1 MSNITENTTE
11 KNQNSRKKAFDTL
24 SANDIMYSNSK
35 GVKKTIHGA
44 LAISELFGDIAKEVR
59 RNTEIEIKKPK
70 YRFLAEQSNDM
81 PSMEIIDRLDEL
93 NDKLRQHDIAVEVL
107 ENIDCKDVTSEERY
121 MVRIGT
127 KNHIFVDLSLLKYR
141 EMLLDF
147 DFNAEEYI
155 EGYIQRIFGCS
166 NNKTKEITDLVV
178 DYLSYIIYFKKLY
191 ILTYKKIGWDRY
203 DWDGLTR
210 IFKYDKIM
218 CKDNTIK
225 GRAVPR
231 YAEGL
236 ELCKD
241 DSEDNRKR
249 TEFILFTR
257 QLLNRHKHD
266 ALILG
271 AGISGLLRDCLSPN
285 KETNINMNI
294 MGEPASGKST
304 IGHFLLSFF
313 GDIQKLEGASIDT
326 DNAMEEIRARRSV
339 LPYVL
344 DERMLKVYGQ
354 SDKEKKKTV
363 LLEIFREYEGKVKE
377 RLGKQYEEFSGDRIK
392 GPIISSSVES
402 VFNYARSE
410 VDLGQY
416 RRFIEF
422 NIGKPENEI
431 LFNKEEAE
439 KADKMASTHYG
450 YGVRIIVDYM
460 IELLSHDD
468 SIFEKR
474 FSRLNEIISGI
485 LAERQED
492 EKLSGMK
499 SSSQRFALVLLSY
512 QTLREALLYDL
523 YNMAKTMNNDA
534 NSYTINIEESTEEVV
549 EQTEVTE
556 EPKAGDESYVIDFE
570 NEDTEQ
576 AFEKLMDISDKYDS
590 FEKYAKE
597 EEIIKDYSIEIVDI
611 LIDNLVNKLHNKNL
625 TEKPQNKL
633 LDYITTYKDD
643 FFWCEKPGDGW
654 VGPKD
659 KYIGR
664 IVNKGDV
671 LEINFVAKYHLEKLM
686 FKQDI
691 PTPDQIRK
699 YIRSEEADRKNMLK
713 LWESAKDAEI
723 DNYVDKNP
731 EIQFDRNKQNPRTYV
746 KGEKQLQSKLIFIK
760 VGDITEDS
768 EKDE

>member
-1 MSNITENTTE
+1 MGEIMNNIIENAEE
-11 KNQNSRKKAFDTL
+11 KNQKSREKAQAAL
-24 SANDIMYSNSK
+24 SRNDIRYANSD
-35 GVKKTIHGA
+35 GVEKIISGA
-44 LAISELFGDIAKEVR
+44 LAMSELFGDIAKEVR
-59 RNTEIEIKKPK
+59 QNTDNEIKKPK
-70 YRFLAEQSNDM
+70 YRFLTEQNVDM
-81 PSMEIIDRLDEL
+81 PNMGIIERLDEL
-93 NDKLRQHDIAVEVL
+93 NDELAQQDIAVEII

-121 MVRIGT
+121 IIRIVT
-127 KNHIFVDLSLLKYR
+127 QNHIFVDLSLLEYR

-166 NNKTKEITDLVV
+166 NKKTKKLSELIV

-191 ILTYKKIGWDRY
+191 ILTYRKIGWDRY

-210 IFKYDKIM
+210 IFKYDKII
-218 CKDNTIK
+218 CKDNMIK

-231 YAEGL
+231 YADGL
-236 ELCKD
+236 EICND
-241 DSEDNRKR
+241 NSEDNRKR
-249 TEFILFTR
+249 TEFILFTK
-257 QLLNRHKHD
+257 QLLNNHKHD

-271 AGISGLLRDCLSPN
+271 AGISGILRDCLSPN

-294 MGEPASGKST
+294 CGEPASGKST

-354 SDKEKKKTV
+354 SDKEKKKTI

-422 NIGKPENEI
+422 NIGKAEDEI
-431 LFNKEEAE
+431 LFNKKEAE

-468 SIFEKR
+468 NIFEKR
-474 FSRLNEIISGI
+474 FDRLNELINGI
-485 LAERQED
+485 LADRQES

-499 SSSQRFALVLLSY
+499 SSSQRFALILLSY

-523 YNMAKTMNNDA
+523 YNMAKTL
-534 NSYTINIEESTEEVV
+534 NSDTDSYIINFENKDEVQALDKLINI
-549 EQTEVTE
+549 
-556 EPKAGDESYVIDFE
+556 
-570 NEDTEQ
+570 
-576 AFEKLMDISDKYDS
+576 SDMYDS
-590 FEKYAKE
+590 FEKFIE
-597 EEIIKDYSIEIVDI
+597 SDTIIKDYSIEIVDI
-611 LIDNLVNKLHNKNL
+611 LVDNLVNKLHNKNL
-625 TEKPQNKL
+625 TEKPKNKL

-654 VGPKD
+654 EGGED

-664 IVNKGDV
+664 VVKKGDT
-671 LEINFVAKYHLEKLM
+671 LEVNFVATYHLERLM
-686 FKQDI
+686 FKQEI
-691 PTPDQIRK
+691 PTPDIIRE
-699 YIRSEEADRKNMLK
+699 YIRSRQDDREQMLVM
-713 LWESAKDAEI
+713 LSPATDTEI
-723 DNYVDKNP
+723 DNYVNKNP
-731 EIQFDRNKQNPRTYV
+731 EIQFDRKKQNPRTYV
-746 KGEKQLQSKLIFIK
+746 AGEKQLQSKLIFINI
-760 VGDITEDS
+760 GQEIED
-768 EKDE
+768 DEEV